1 MVSEMHGYGNRR
13 GRMAARV
20 ALAAACCAAT
30 AAVAACSSSGGGS
43 GSAASGG
50 TSSAGTAAQQGNS
63 PVTIAYTAPVADQL
77 LPLITAKAGLFTKYG
92 VPVTVTYLPQTEA
105 LDGLVGGKIQM
116 SVFDSPGP
124 EIAVADGEQ
133 IKWIAE
139 WENHSDLFLLGRPG
153 IASVKDLAGKP
164 VAETVAGSTT
174 AVLTQVSLKDAGVLT
189 SAHLQPLGNVGATL
203 AAFQSGS
210 VQATIAGPPNQTTL
224 LKAVPGAKILVNY
237 TTSIPWVGGGL
248 AASQSWTSAH
258 QTETVNILR
267 ALLAGEQYFKTHKAD
282 AVADIESATK
292 STEASAGGA
301 YAAMLQVMN
310 ETPSMVPQA
319 STEGPA
325 LAAIAGT
332 SPGAASLTGSS
343 VIDTQ
348 YMQQA
353 AGK

>member
-20 ALAAACCAAT
+20 ALAPARCAAT

-133 IKWIAE
+133 IKWI
-139 WENHSDLFLLGRPG
+139 
-153 IASVKDLAGKP
+153 
-164 VAETVAGSTT
+164 
-174 AVLTQVSLKDAGVLT
+174 
-189 SAHLQPLGNVGATL
+189 
-203 AAFQSGS
+203 
-210 VQATIAGPPNQTTL
+210 
-224 LKAVPGAKILVNY
+224 
-237 TTSIPWVGGGL
+237 
-248 AASQSWTSAH
+248 
-258 QTETVNILR
+258 
-267 ALLAGEQYFKTHKAD
+267 
-282 AVADIESATK
+282 
-292 STEASAGGA
+292 
-301 YAAMLQVMN
+301 
-310 ETPSMVPQA
+310 
-319 STEGPA
+319 
-325 LAAIAGT
+325 
-332 SPGAASLTGSS
+332 
-343 VIDTQ
+343 
-348 YMQQA
+348 
-353 AGK
+353 